1 MSASVNIFNE
11 DGSVS
16 VYRKMSER
24 LPEFLDKY
32 PIGEGYR
39 LVSSSHEYLS
49 TSPML
54 VKIAEIL
61 IEKGTSFD
69 ELRTAISLNKQLFTC
84 ELRDES
90 NELVASASALK
101 NIMQYKDYE
110 TGETAALQRLMAKLG
125 FGGEVFDVDESAD
138 FQDQNLN
145 TQKPESKP
153 EQSLKVASVSSI
165 EKGVE
170 TVSEPT
176 IEKSDAKEKPS
187 PDTSAV
193 APAILRQLK
202 IQAELAGVECP
213 TVTTTAEAKAALKKV
228 RNTKK

>member
-1 MSASVNIFNE
+1 MNASVNIFNE

-24 LPEFLDKY
+24 LPDFLEAY
-32 PIGEGYR
+32 PIGAGYR
-39 LVSSSHEYLS
+39 LVSSSREYLS
-49 TSPML
+49 QSPML
-54 VKIAEIL
+54 VKIAEMF

-69 ELRTAISLNKQLFTC
+69 EVRTAISLNKQLFTC

-101 NIMQYKDYE
+101 NVMQYKDYE

-125 FGGEVFDVDESAD
+125 FGGEVFDADESAD
-138 FQDQNLN
+138 IKDQNLN
-145 TQKPESKP
+145 IQKSESKP
-153 EQSLKVASVSSI
+153 EHALKVASVSSI
-165 EKGVE
+165 EKVVE
-170 TVSEPT
+170 TAPKQT
-176 IEKSDAKEKPS
+176 IEKSCAEEKTS
-187 PDTSAV
+187 SDTSAV

-202 IQAELAGVECP
+202 MQAELAGVECP

-228 RNTKK
+228 RSIQK